1 MIDEKYKEAESLTD
15 ENAKNEMIA
24 QIRKA
29 IAVDFEAKAND
40 YANDM
45 MDTFSNMY
53 SNLSDPKSNQS
64 KENSD
69 NAKSLVTAKFIEKIN
84 SEPDEVIKNTL
95 LSKFTNEM
103 ITDLAS
109 RINANNEAKEEL
121 NNLKGFGSQPDS
133 LLLSPFMYS
142 SAFLLNSK
150 LSG

>member
-1 MIDEKYKEAESLTD
+1 MIDEKYKEAELLTD
-15 ENAKNEMIA
+15 EDAKNEMIA
-24 QIRKA
+24 QVRKA

-53 SNLSDPKSNQS
+53 SNLSDPKNNQS

-69 NAKSLVTAKFIEKIN
+69 NAKSLVTSKFIEKIN
-84 SEPDEVIKNTL
+84 AEPDEVIKNTL

-109 RINANNEAKEEL
+109 RINANNEAKE
-121 NNLKGFGSQPDS
+121 
-133 LLLSPFMYS
+133 
-142 SAFLLNSK
+142 
-150 LSG
+150 